1 MMKKTMLYLLLLLS
15 VLLLTACQKQPQPE
29 IKLPEPQAAAS
40 PAQPGPETVEQTLT
54 LGLID
59 FDADKELLRGL
70 IQSYNAS
77 GAPVRIEIVNYADG
91 AESYADAVTRRTTE
105 LMAGNVPDL
114 LDCSDLSGA
123 QYAGYAK
130 NGILLPLDGM
140 PEEGVLSG
148 VQQPCE
154 VDGKRYSIVGAFTLD
169 PLFGPASR
177 LGASLQTSVEDVL
190 RGAVPDVR
198 FVWGGRDLLGVY
210 CRHAA
215 ERFLD
220 YDTGTA
226 SFESE
231 AFLDLLTAC
240 ARIQPSELG
249 PDSIMQQPMRSVS
262 VYRQMQNSWYEQTG
276 DAFRVLSLSADGGV
290 TYQPVLQLGVCAGSS
305 MQEAAV
311 QALRAMLAESFQK
324 TIADA
329 FPVST
334 VVLQA
339 QLQQEIDA
347 QKTYQQ
353 TAIREEGRV
362 DVGEAGTQTFLFD
375 EAVAADLMYVLEHV
389 DCRACSNQEILTIIL
404 DEADAFFQ
412 GRKTAQEAARI
423 MDSRAALFIAE
434 NS

>member
-1 MMKKTMLYLLLLLS
+1 MMKKAVLCLTMILLC
-15 VLLLTACQKQPQPE
+15 LLLTACQKQPQSE
-29 IKLPEPQAAAS
+29 IQLPEPQAAAS
-40 PAQPGPETVEQTLT
+40 PAQSEPETAEQTLT

-59 FDADKELLRGL
+59 FEADKELLRRL

-130 NGILLPLDGM
+130 NGILLPLDGI
-140 PEEGVLSG
+140 PEEGLLSG

-169 PLFGPASR
+169 PLFGPASK
-177 LGASLQTSVEDVL
+177 LGASLQISVEDVL

-198 FVWGGRDLLGVY
+198 FVWGGRDLLSVY

-240 ARIQPSELG
+240 ASIQPSELG

-262 VYRQMQNSWYEQTG
+262 VYRQMQNSWYEQIG

-290 TYQPVLQLGVCAGSS
+290 TYQPVLQLGVCAASS
-305 MQEAAV
+305 MQEAAA
-311 QALRAMLAESFQK
+311 QALQAMLAERFQK

-329 FPVST
+329 FPVSMA
-334 VVLQA
+334 VLQA

-362 DVGEAGTQTFLFD
+362 DVGEAGTQNFLFD
-375 EAVAADLMYVLEHV
+375 EAVAADLMRVLEHV

-412 GRKTAQEAARI
+412 GRKSAQEAARI

>member
-1 MMKKTMLYLLLLLS
+1 
-15 VLLLTACQKQPQPE
+15 
-29 IKLPEPQAAAS
+29 
-40 PAQPGPETVEQTLT
+40 
-54 LGLID
+54 
-59 FDADKELLRGL
+59 
-70 IQSYNAS
+70 
-77 GAPVRIEIVNYADG
+77 
-91 AESYADAVTRRTTE
+91 
-105 LMAGNVPDL
+105 
-114 LDCSDLSGA
+114 
-123 QYAGYAK
+123 
-130 NGILLPLDGM
+130 
-140 PEEGVLSG
+140 
-148 VQQPCE
+148 
-154 VDGKRYSIVGAFTLD
+154 
-169 PLFGPASR
+169 
-177 LGASLQTSVEDVL
+177 
-190 RGAVPDVR
+190 
-198 FVWGGRDLLGVY
+198 
-210 CRHAA
+210 
-215 ERFLD
+215 
-220 YDTGTA
+220 
-226 SFESE
+226 
-231 AFLDLLTAC
+231 
-240 ARIQPSELG
+240 
-249 PDSIMQQPMRSVS
+249 MQQPMRSVS

-290 TYQPVLQLGVCAGSS
+290 TYQPVLQLGVCAASS
-305 MQEAAV
+305 AQEAAA

-334 VVLQA
+334 AVLQA

-375 EAVAADLMYVLEHV
+375 EAVAADLMHVLEHV

>member
-15 VLLLTACQKQPQPE
+15 VLLLAACQKQPQPE

-154 VDGKRYSIVGAFTLD
+154 VDGKR
-169 PLFGPASR
+169 
-177 LGASLQTSVEDVL
+177 
-190 RGAVPDVR
+190 
-198 FVWGGRDLLGVY
+198 
-210 CRHAA
+210 
-215 ERFLD
+215 
-220 YDTGTA
+220 
-226 SFESE
+226 
-231 AFLDLLTAC
+231 
-240 ARIQPSELG
+240 
-249 PDSIMQQPMRSVS
+249 
-262 VYRQMQNSWYEQTG
+262 
-276 DAFRVLSLSADGGV
+276 
-290 TYQPVLQLGVCAGSS
+290 
-305 MQEAAV
+305 
-311 QALRAMLAESFQK
+311 
-324 TIADA
+324 
-329 FPVST
+329 
-334 VVLQA
+334 
-339 QLQQEIDA
+339 
-347 QKTYQQ
+347 
-353 TAIREEGRV
+353 
-362 DVGEAGTQTFLFD
+362 
-375 EAVAADLMYVLEHV
+375 
-389 DCRACSNQEILTIIL
+389 
-404 DEADAFFQ
+404 
-412 GRKTAQEAARI
+412 
-423 MDSRAALFIAE
+423 
-434 NS
+434 

>member
-15 VLLLTACQKQPQPE
+15 VLLLAACQKQPQPE

-59 FDADKELLRGL
+59 FEADKELLRGL

-215 ERFLD
+215 ECFLD

-231 AFLDLLTAC
+231 EFLDLLTAC

-290 TYQPVLQLGVCAGSS
+290 TYQPVLQLGVCAASS
-305 MQEAAV
+305 VQEAAV
-311 QALRAMLAESFQK
+311 QALRAMLAENFQK

-334 VVLQA
+334 AVL
-339 QLQQEIDA
+339 
-347 QKTYQQ
+347 
-353 TAIREEGRV
+353 
-362 DVGEAGTQTFLFD
+362 
-375 EAVAADLMYVLEHV
+375 
-389 DCRACSNQEILTIIL
+389 
-404 DEADAFFQ
+404 
-412 GRKTAQEAARI
+412 
-423 MDSRAALFIAE
+423 
-434 NS
+434 

>member
-1 MMKKTMLYLLLLLS
+1 MSFDVLGPVLAVLVIFAALIAVLRYLKAKDKSFTFRVFTALGMGI
-15 VLLLTACQKQPQPE
+15 VLGAGIQLALGRGSDAATAA
-29 IKLPEPQAAAS
+29 LDWMS
-40 PAQPGPETVEQTLT
+40 LVGT
-54 LGLID
+54 GYID
-59 FDADKELLRGL
+59 LLRML
-70 IQSYNAS
+70 
-77 GAPVRIEIVNYADG
+77 V
-91 AESYADAVTRRTTE
+91 
-105 LMAGNVPDL
+105 M
-114 LDCSDLSGA
+114 
-123 QYAGYAK
+123 
-130 NGILLPLDGM
+130 PL
-140 PEEGVLSG
+140 VF
-148 VQQPCE
+148 VA
-154 VDGKRYSIVGAFTLD
+154 IVGAFTLD

-226 SFESE
+226 SFESD

-334 VVLQA
+334 AVLQA

-412 GRKTAQEAARI
+412 GRKEAARI

>member
-15 VLLLTACQKQPQPE
+15 VLLLAACQKQPQPE

-40 PAQPGPETVEQTLT
+40 PVQPESAEQTLT

-59 FDADKELLRGL
+59 FEADKELLRGL

-130 NGILLPLDGM
+130 NGILLPLDGI

-154 VDGKRYSIVGAFTLD
+154 VEGKRYSIVGAFTLD

-226 SFESE
+226 SFESK

-240 ARIQPSELG
+240 TRIQPSELG

-290 TYQPVLQLGVCAGSS
+290 TYQPVLQLGVCTASS
-305 MQEAAV
+305 VQEAAV
-311 QALRAMLAESFQK
+311 QALRAMLTESFQK

-334 VVLQA
+334 AVLQA

-375 EAVAADLMYVLEHV
+375 VAVAADLMHVLEHV

-423 MDSRAALFIAE
+423 MDSRAAPFIAE

>member
-15 VLLLTACQKQPQPE
+15 VLLLAACQKQPQPE

-40 PAQPGPETVEQTLT
+40 PAQPEPETAEQTLT

-59 FDADKELLRGL
+59 FEADKELLRGL
-70 IQSYNAS
+70 IQSYNGS

-290 TYQPVLQLGVCAGSS
+290 TYQPVLQLGVCAASS
-305 MQEAAV
+305 VQEAAV

-324 TIADA
+324 TIANA

-334 VVLQA
+334 AV
-339 QLQQEIDA
+339 DA

>member
-15 VLLLTACQKQPQPE
+15 VLLLAACQKQPQPE

-40 PAQPGPETVEQTLT
+40 PAQPESAEQTLT

-59 FDADKELLRGL
+59 FEADKELLRGL

-130 NGILLPLDGM
+130 NGILLPL
-140 PEEGVLSG
+140 G

-240 ARIQPSELG
+240 TRIQPSELG

-324 TIADA
+324 TIANA

-334 VVLQA
+334 AVLQA

-375 EAVAADLMYVLEHV
+375 EAVAADLMHVLEHV

>member
-1 MMKKTMLYLLLLLS
+1 
-15 VLLLTACQKQPQPE
+15 
-29 IKLPEPQAAAS
+29 
-40 PAQPGPETVEQTLT
+40 
-54 LGLID
+54 
-59 FDADKELLRGL
+59 
-70 IQSYNAS
+70 
-77 GAPVRIEIVNYADG
+77 
-91 AESYADAVTRRTTE
+91 
-105 LMAGNVPDL
+105 MAGNVPDL

-169 PLFGPASR
+169 PLFGPASW

-215 ERFLD
+215 EGFLD

-290 TYQPVLQLGVCAGSS
+290 TYQPVLQLGVCAASS
-305 MQEAAV
+305 VQEAAV

-334 VVLQA
+334 AVLQA

-375 EAVAADLMYVLEHV
+375 EAVAADLMHVLEHV

>member
-1 MMKKTMLYLLLLLS
+1 MMKKAMLCLLMILS
-15 VLLLTACQKQPQPE
+15 AFLLTACQKQPQPE

-40 PAQPGPETVEQTLT
+40 PAQPESAEQTLT

-59 FDADKELLRGL
+59 FEADKELLRGL

-290 TYQPVLQLGVCAGSS
+290 TYQPVLQLGVCAASS
-305 MQEAAV
+305 VQEAAV
-311 QALRAMLAESFQK
+311 QALRAMLAESFQ

-334 VVLQA
+334 AVLQA

>member
-1 MMKKTMLYLLLLLS
+1 MKKAMLYLLLLLS
-15 VLLLTACQKQPQPE
+15 AFLLTACQKQPQPD
-29 IKLPEPQAAAS
+29 IQLPEPLAAAS
-40 PAQPGPETVEQTLT
+40 SAQPESAEQTLT

-59 FDADKELLRGL
+59 FEADKEMLRSL

-130 NGILLPLDGM
+130 NGILLPLDGI
-140 PEEGVLSG
+140 PEEGLLLG

-169 PLFGPASR
+169 PLFGPVSK

-220 YDTGTA
+220 YDAGTA

-240 ARIQPSELG
+240 ASIQPSELG

-305 MQEAAV
+305 MQEAAA
-311 QALRAMLAESFQK
+311 QALQAMLEENFQK

-334 VVLQA
+334 AVLQE

-362 DVGEAGTQTFLFD
+362 DVGEAGAQTFLFD
-375 EAVAADLMYVLEHV
+375 EAVAADLMHVLEHV

-434 NS
+434 AS

>member
-15 VLLLTACQKQPQPE
+15 VLLLAACQKQPQPE

-40 PAQPGPETVEQTLT
+40 PAQPEPETAEQTLT

-59 FDADKELLRGL
+59 FEADKELLRGL

-154 VDGKRYSIVGAFTLD
+154 VDGKSYSIVGAFTLD

-290 TYQPVLQLGVCAGSS
+290 TYQPVL
-305 MQEAAV
+305 
-311 QALRAMLAESFQK
+311 
-324 TIADA
+324 
-329 FPVST
+329 
-334 VVLQA
+334 
-339 QLQQEIDA
+339 
-347 QKTYQQ
+347 
-353 TAIREEGRV
+353 
-362 DVGEAGTQTFLFD
+362 
-375 EAVAADLMYVLEHV
+375 
-389 DCRACSNQEILTIIL
+389 
-404 DEADAFFQ
+404 
-412 GRKTAQEAARI
+412 
-423 MDSRAALFIAE
+423 
-434 NS
+434 

>member
-15 VLLLTACQKQPQPE
+15 VLLLAACQKQPQPE

-40 PAQPGPETVEQTLT
+40 PVQPESAEQTLT

-59 FDADKELLRGL
+59 FEADKELLRSL

-140 PEEGVLSG
+140 PEEGVLLG

-154 VDGKRYSIVGAFTLD
+154 VEGKRYSVVGAFTLD
-169 PLFGPASR
+169 PLFGPASK

-262 VYRQMQNSWYEQTG
+262 VYRQMQNSWYEQIG

-334 VVLQA
+334 AVLQA

-362 DVGEAGTQTFLFD
+362 NVGEAGRQTFLFD

>member
-1 MMKKTMLYLLLLLS
+1 MMKKAMLCLLMILS
-15 VLLLTACQKQPQPE
+15 AFLLTACQKQPQPE

-40 PAQPGPETVEQTLT
+40 PAQPESAEQTLT

-59 FDADKELLRGL
+59 FEADKELLRGL

-169 PLFGPASR
+169 PLFGPAFR

-249 PDSIMQQPMRSVS
+249 PDSIMQQPMHSAAMYRS
-262 VYRQMQNSWYEQTG
+262 MQISWYQQTG
-276 DAFRVLSLSADGGV
+276 GAFRVLALDSDGG
-290 TYQPVLQLGVCAGSS
+290 TAYQPVLQLGVCVGST
-305 MQEAAV
+305 MREAAAE
-311 QALRAMLAESFQK
+311 ALRNMLREDFQQ
-324 TIADA
+324 TVADA
-329 FPVST
+329 FPVNRAA
-334 VVLQA
+334 LRELMQK
-339 QLQQEIDA
+339 EIEA
-347 QKTYQQ
+347 QKAEQQ

-362 DVGEAGTQTFLFD
+362 EVGEAGDLAFLFD
-375 EAVAADLMYVLEHV
+375 EAAADDLMNVLEHA
-389 DCRACSNQEILTIIL
+389 DCRSCGNQEILKIIL
-404 DEADAFFQ
+404 DEADAFFK
-412 GRKTAQEAARI
+412 GRKTAQEAAQV
-423 MDSRAALFIAE
+423 MDRRAALFIAE
-434 NS
+434 AG

>member
-1 MMKKTMLYLLLLLS
+1 M
-15 VLLLTACQKQPQPE
+15 P
-29 IKLPEPQAAAS
+29 
-40 PAQPGPETVEQTLT
+40 PARPSTS
-54 LGLID
+54 
-59 FDADKELLRGL
+59 R
-70 IQSYNAS
+70 SS
-77 GAPVRIEIVNYADG
+77 
-91 AESYADAVTRRTTE
+91 TT
-105 LMAGNVPDL
+105 
-114 LDCSDLSGA
+114 

-169 PLFGPASR
+169 PLFGPASK

-276 DAFRVLSLSADGGV
+276 DA
-290 TYQPVLQLGVCAGSS
+290 
-305 MQEAAV
+305 V

-334 VVLQA
+334 AVLQA

-375 EAVAADLMYVLEHV
+375 EAVAADLMHVLEHV

>member
-15 VLLLTACQKQPQPE
+15 VLLLAACQKQPQPE

-40 PAQPGPETVEQTLT
+40 PVQPEQAEQTLT

-59 FDADKELLRGL
+59 FEADKELLRGL

-154 VDGKRYSIVGAFTLD
+154 VEGKRYSIVGAFTLD
-169 PLFGPASR
+169 PLFGPASK

-231 AFLDLLTAC
+231 EFLDLLTAC

-262 VYRQMQNSWYEQTG
+262 VYRQMQNSWYEQIG

-290 TYQPVLQLGVCAGSS
+290 TYQPVLQLGVCADSS
-305 MQEAAV
+305 M
-311 QALRAMLAESFQK
+311 
-324 TIADA
+324 
-329 FPVST
+329 
-334 VVLQA
+334 
-339 QLQQEIDA
+339 QEIDA

>member
-15 VLLLTACQKQPQPE
+15 VLLLAACQKQPQPE
-29 IKLPEPQAAAS
+29 VKLPEPQAAAS
-40 PAQPGPETVEQTLT
+40 PAQPEQAEQTLT
-54 LGLID
+54 LGLIN
-59 FDADKELLRGL
+59 FEADKELLRGL

-91 AESYADAVTRRTTE
+91 VESYADAVTRRTTE

-169 PLFGPASR
+169 PLFGPASK

-220 YDTGTA
+220 YDTSTA

-305 MQEAAV
+305 MQEAA
-311 QALRAMLAESFQK
+311 
-324 TIADA
+324 
-329 FPVST
+329 
-334 VVLQA
+334 VLQA

>member
-1 MMKKTMLYLLLLLS
+1 MT
-15 VLLLTACQKQPQPE
+15 TRAFQKIYTKIE
-29 IKLPEPQAAAS
+29 NITKATVTLRAEGVGNDELATVGGKLAQVVKIMGDQVTLQDFAGTEGITTDSEVIFHGEP
-40 PAQPGPETVEQTLT
+40 P
-54 LGLID
+54 
-59 FDADKELLRGL
+59 KLRGSDNL
-70 IQSYNAS
+70 AGRFFNAY
-77 GAPVRIEIVNYADG
+77 GEPIEGGEQIEGEAREIGGPTVNPF
-91 AESYADAVTRRTTE
+91 R
-105 LMAGNVPDL
+105 
-114 LDCSDLSGA
+114 
-123 QYAGYAK
+123 
-130 NGILLPLDGM
+130 
-140 PEEGVLSG
+140 
-148 VQQPCE
+148 
-154 VDGKRYSIVGAFTLD
+154 
-169 PLFGPASR
+169 
-177 LGASLQTSVEDVL
+177 
-190 RGAVPDVR
+190 
-198 FVWGGRDLLGVY
+198 
-210 CRHAA
+210 
-215 ERFLD
+215 
-220 YDTGTA
+220 
-226 SFESE
+226 
-231 AFLDLLTAC
+231 
-240 ARIQPSELG
+240 RIQPSELG
-249 PDSIMQQPMRSVS
+249 PASIMQQPMRSVS
-262 VYRQMQNSWYEQTG
+262 VYRQMQNRSYEQTG

-334 VVLQA
+334 AVLQA

-389 DCRACSNQEILTIIL
+389 DCRACRHQELLTIIL
-404 DEADAFFQ
+404 AAADAFFQ